1 MSLTGQHIV
10 GSESFLSKTSGI
22 EGKLRKDPEDFEVE
36 EIVSI
41 PGRSHWIWMQKN
53 SNGKHSIV
61 EIKAKNW
68 DTHVLVKELS
78 RKLNISQKAIGFA
91 GTKDKRAITTQHF
104 SLRVAKEKIPTLDLE
119 NIDIT
124 FKHKSIKPIRLGN
137 LVGNKFKVKIAN
149 TVNSRENIDN
159 ILSELRGFFPNYFG
173 VQRFGTVRPIT
184 HIVGEKIVRGDYEGA
199 VFDYLTID
207 SPNFAGVEGR
217 EYLLKTRDFTKSI
230 DKFPAHML
238 FERQLLGH
246 LSRNEGDFT
255 GAILQLPESLSKMLV
270 HGYQSLIF
278 NKVLDLRMN
287 KGIDAFLPQIGD
299 LVMPADGYGGPD
311 QRVTIEVTERNQAKL
326 SKRCRE
332 GKAWIAG
339 LLPGAN
345 SNFSN
350 GIQGELE
357 RQVMEELDVKFE
369 DFIIDDIPDLSS
381 YGMYRPLFQKYND
394 IELEFDSGDPIFSFW
409 LHKGTYATS
418 FLREIMKSSDVTA
431 Y

>member
-78 RKLNISQKAIGFA
+78 RKLNISQKSIGFA

-137 LVGNKFKVKIAN
+137 LVGNKFKIKIAN
-149 TVNSRENIDN
+149 TVNGRENIDN

-278 NKVLDLRMN
+278 NKVLDLRM
-287 KGIDAFLPQIGD
+287 KEGIDAFLPQIGD

-311 QRVTIEVTERNQAKL
+311 QRVTIEVSERNQAKL

-369 DFIIDDIPDLSS
+369 DFIIDDMPELSS

>member
-78 RKLNISQKAIGFA
+78 RKLNISQKSIGFA

-104 SLRVAKEKIPTLDLE
+104 SLRVAKEKITTLDLE

-124 FKHKSIKPIRLGN
+124 FKHQSIKPIRLGN
-137 LVGNKFKVKIAN
+137 LVGNKFKIRIAN
-149 TVNSRENIDN
+149 TVNGRENIDN

-278 NKVLDLRMN
+278 NKVLDLRM
-287 KGIDAFLPQIGD
+287 KEGIDAFLPQIGD

-369 DFIIDDIPDLSS
+369 DFIIDDMPELSS

>member
-78 RKLNISQKAIGFA
+78 RKLNISQKSIGFA

-104 SLRVAKEKIPTLDLE
+104 SLRVAKEKILTLDLE

-137 LVGNKFKVKIAN
+137 LVGNKFKIKIAN
-149 TVNSRENIDN
+149 TVNGRENIDN

-199 VFDYLTID
+199 VLDYLTID
-207 SPNFAGVEGR
+207 SPKFAGVEGR

-278 NKVLDLRMN
+278 NKVLDLRM
-287 KGIDAFLPQIGD
+287 KEGIDAFLPQIGD

-311 QRVTIEVTERNQAKL
+311 QRVTIEVSERNQAKL

-345 SNFSN
+345 SNFSG

-369 DFIIDDIPDLSS
+369 DFIIDDMPELSS

-394 IELEFDSGDPIFSFW
+394 IEFEFDSGDPIFSFW

>member
-22 EGKLRKDPEDFEVE
+22 EGKLRKNPEDFEVE

-78 RKLNISQKAIGFA
+78 RKLNISQKSIGFA
-91 GTKDKRAITTQHF
+91 GTKDKRAITTQYF
-104 SLRVAKEKIPTLDLE
+104 SLRVAKEKILTLDLE

-137 LVGNKFKVKIAN
+137 LVGNKFKIKITN
-149 TVNSRENIDN
+149 TVNGRENIDN

-207 SPNFAGVEGR
+207 SPKFAGVEGR
-217 EYLLKTRDFTKSI
+217 EFLLKTRDFAKSI

-246 LSRNEGDFT
+246 LSRNKGDFT

-278 NKVLDLRMN
+278 NKVLDLRM
-287 KGIDAFLPQIGD
+287 KEGIDAFLPQIGD

-311 QRVTIEVTERNQAKL
+311 QRVTIEVSERNQAKL

-345 SNFSN
+345 SNFSS

-369 DFIIDDIPDLSS
+369 DFIIDDIPELSS

>member
-119 NIDIT
+119 NINIT

-137 LVGNKFKVKIAN
+137 LVGNKFKIKIAN

-287 KGIDAFLPQIGD
+287 EGIDAFLPQIGD

-311 QRVTIEVTERNQAKL
+311 QRVTIEVTERNQVKL

-345 SNFSN
+345 SNFSS

-369 DFIIDDIPDLSS
+369 DFIIDDMPELSS

>member
-78 RKLNISQKAIGFA
+78 RKLNISQKSIGFA

-137 LVGNKFKVKIAN
+137 LVGNKFKIKITN
-149 TVNSRENIDN
+149 TVNGRENIDN

-199 VFDYLTID
+199 VFDYLTIN

-287 KGIDAFLPQIGD
+287 EGIDAFLPQIGD

-345 SNFSN
+345 SNFSS

-369 DFIIDDIPDLSS
+369 DFIIDDMPELSS

>member
-78 RKLNISQKAIGFA
+78 RKLNISQKSIGFA

-137 LVGNKFKVKIAN
+137 LVGNKFKIKIAN
-149 TVNSRENIDN
+149 TVNGRENIDN

-278 NKVLDLRMN
+278 NKVLDLRM
-287 KGIDAFLPQIGD
+287 KEGIDAFLPQIGD

-369 DFIIDDIPDLSS
+369 DFIIDDMPDLSS

>member
-137 LVGNKFKVKIAN
+137 LVGNKFKIKIAN
-149 TVNSRENIDN
+149 TVNGRENIDN

-278 NKVLDLRMN
+278 NKVLDLRM
-287 KGIDAFLPQIGD
+287 KEGIDAFLPQIGD

-369 DFIIDDIPDLSS
+369 DFIIDDMPELSS

>member
-78 RKLNISQKAIGFA
+78 RKLNISQKSIGFA
-91 GTKDKRAITTQHF
+91 GTKDKRAITTQYF
-104 SLRVAKEKIPTLDLE
+104 SLRVAKEKILTLDLE

-137 LVGNKFKVKIAN
+137 LVGNKFKIKITN
-149 TVNSRENIDN
+149 TVNGRENIDN

-184 HIVGEKIVRGDYEGA
+184 HIVGEKIVQGDYEGA
-199 VFDYLTID
+199 VFDYLTIA
-207 SPNFAGVEGR
+207 SPKFAGVEGR

-246 LSRNEGDFT
+246 LSRNKGDFT

-278 NKVLDLRMN
+278 NKVLDLRM
-287 KGIDAFLPQIGD
+287 KEGIDAFLPQIGD

-311 QRVTIEVTERNQAKL
+311 QRVTIEVSERNQAKL

-345 SNFSN
+345 SNFSS

-369 DFIIDDIPDLSS
+369 DFIIDDMPELSS